1 MRTTSESYELL
12 LAMLLV
18 QNSLQRRS
26 ESFFQPFG
34 LTASQFNILN
44 LLSIKGGKL
53 NQLDLVD
60 QLLVGKSSVSIVL
73 SRMVRDGLIK
83 RKQHQR
89 DRRQIV
95 LFITKKGNALWAKVS
110 PSYEFEVYE
119 IFGRIPGDHRIQ
131 FLQDLKKLHEAM
143 SGNPA
148 AWQSLFP
155 EKCAIPSAGLRP

>member
-1 MRTTSESYELL
+1 MRTTSEPHELL
-12 LAMLLV
+12 LALLLV

-44 LLSIKGGKL
+44 LLSIKGGKMD
-53 NQLDLVD
+53 QLDLVD

-83 RKQHQR
+83 RKQHQT
-89 DRRQIV
+89 DRRQTV
-95 LFITKKGNALWAKVS
+95 LLITKKGSALWAKVC
-110 PSYEFEVYE
+110 PSYEFDVKE
-119 IFGRIPGDHRIQ
+119 IFGKIPADHRVQ
-131 FLQDLKKLHEAM
+131 FLRDLKNLHEAI

-148 AWQSLFP
+148 DWQSLFP
-155 EKCAIPSAGLRP
+155 VKCAIPPAE

>member
-1 MRTTSESYELL
+1 VKTTSKPYELL
-12 LAMLLV
+12 LAILLV
-18 QNSLQRRS
+18 QNSLERRS

-44 LLSIKGGKL
+44 LLSIKGGKMD
-53 NQLDLVD
+53 QLDLVD

-83 RKQHQR
+83 RKQHQK
-89 DRRQIV
+89 DRRQVV
-95 LFITKKGNALWAKVS
+95 LFITKKGSELWAKVS
-110 PSYEFEVYE
+110 PSYEFDVKE
-119 IFGRIPGDHRIQ
+119 IFGKVPADHRIQ

-148 AWQSLFP
+148 AWQVFLP
-155 EKCAIPSAGLRP
+155 ESGK